1 MTPLARRALSRTLA
15 NSSVAVH
22 PVASEGVTGFVESL
36 ASQGGQTRQQV
47 EKEFFE
53 KARPTSLLKRFAT
66 PDEVAAMVVFVCSP
80 LSSAT
85 NGAAVRVDGGVVR
98 SPF

>member
-1 MTPLARRALSRTLA
+1 V
-15 NSSVAVH
+15 ND
-22 PVASEGVTGFVESL
+22 FVGSL

-66 PDEVAAMVVFVCSP
+66 PDEVAAMVTFVCSP
-80 LSSAT
+80 LSAAT
-85 NGAAVRVDGGVVR
+85 NGALYALTAASSAHRFRISAVASAVLQRK
-98 SPF
+98 SEL